1 MALSTFLREAGH
13 QQVALTRSPI
23 GHFHTGGTLN
33 GRRVDVL
40 LDTGAAS
47 TVVSLAVARE
57 HGITLNKLDLTGG
70 GTGGANLEIHAF
82 VGAKLSLGKVQPRPR
97 ALLAMDLTHV
107 NQSLALKGEAPV
119 DVILGADVFEAQA
132 AVIDYGSSS
141 LFLKP

>member
-1 MALSTFLREAGH
+1 MALSTFLREAGY
-13 QQVALTRSPI
+13 QQVALTRSAV

-33 GRRVDVL
+33 GRPVDVL

-70 GTGGANLEIHAF
+70 GAGGANLEIHAL
-82 VGAKLSLGKVQPRPR
+82 VGANLSLGEVQPRPR

>member
-33 GRRVDVL
+33 GRPVDVL
-40 LDTGAAS
+40 LDTGAGS

-70 GTGGANLEIHAF
+70 ANLEIHAL